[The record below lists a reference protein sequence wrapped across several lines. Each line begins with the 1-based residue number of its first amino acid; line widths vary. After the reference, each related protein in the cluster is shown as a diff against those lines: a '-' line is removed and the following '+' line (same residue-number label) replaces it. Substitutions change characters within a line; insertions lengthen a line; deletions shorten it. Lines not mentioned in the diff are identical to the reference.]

1 MRSRSFLLMTVS
13 FAFLMFS
20 CGSSMESDAKKFA
33 ELQCETMQDA
43 LKGEVGAIDTAREE
57 AMDELEGKYRESN
70 EIAKFRQLVDKE
82 YKENCKLNTR

>member
-1 MRSRSFLLMTVS
+1 MKSRSFLLMTVS

-43 LKGEVGAIDTAREE
+43 LKGGFGAIDTSREE
-57 AMDELEGKYRESN
+57 MMDELEAKYRKSN
-70 EIAKFRQLVDKE
+70 ELTKFKQLVDKE